1 MFPVLQ
7 NLELY
12 RMAVPGFGCPEMVFG
27 REWKACSGPA
37 VEMGDS
43 WPRDRIAE

>member
-1 MFPVLQ
+1 MFSVLQ

-12 RMAVPGFGCPEMVFG
+12 SMAGPGFSCPEMVFG

-43 WPRDRIAE
+43 